1 MKLKLTRK
9 PDVFKL
15 KSELTCS
22 SKISYP
28 VCEESYWWGKKSVIN
43 EKNNEYYC
51 SNVSSHGNCS
61 FRTST
66 PTFNNRL
73 EVNLID
79 NNGVPQITATAI
91 GKIADS
97 LFEKKN
103 PHKIFVLTVKSQIT
117 EFQVFNSNFWFI
129 SIHYFIL
136 CFRIERIS
144 IERSS

>member
-1 MKLKLTRK
+1 MNEALKLKLARK
-9 PDVFKL
+9 PEVFKL

-28 VCEESYWWGKKSVIN
+28 VCEESYCRGKKLVI
-43 EKNNEYYC
+43 NEYYC
-51 SNVSSHGNCS
+51 SNVTSHGNRS

-66 PTFNNRL
+66 LTFNNRL

-91 GKIADS
+91 GKIADT
-97 LFEKKN
+97 LFDKIKT
-103 PHKIFVLTVKSQIT
+103 HKTFVITEKSQIT
-117 EFQVFNSNFWFI
+117 EFQVFNSIFLFI

-136 CFRIERIS
+136 CLRIERIS
-144 IERSS
+144 SL